1 VPYTGAE
8 GEEDEFPGRCIAV
21 TSSGK
26 RCPNQALDGSRYCGV
41 PAHRELATVEEG

>member
-1 VPYTGAE
+1 MTAD
-8 GEEDEFPGRCIAV
+8 EEDEFPGRCIAV

-41 PAHRELATVEEG
+41 PAHMALAAEEGRASSR